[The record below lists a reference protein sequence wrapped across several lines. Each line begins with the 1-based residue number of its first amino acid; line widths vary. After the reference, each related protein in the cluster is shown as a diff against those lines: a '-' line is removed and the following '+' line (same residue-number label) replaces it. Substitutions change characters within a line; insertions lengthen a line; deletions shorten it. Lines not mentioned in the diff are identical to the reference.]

1 MARVPYVQYEEAVP
15 EVKKIYDK
23 QKESLGK
30 ILNTTLVRGHCPE
43 LLNKEDKAQAKA
55 DITRMQQAQEET
67 NFSPRSLRPLL
78 TLLVSRL
85 NGCPH

>member
-1 MARVPYVQYEEAVP
+1 MARVRYVLYDEADS

-23 QKESLGK
+23 QKKSVGK
-30 ILNTTLVRGHCPE
+30 VLNTTLVRAHCPE
-43 LLNKEDKAQAKA
+43 LLKGIAA
-55 DITRMQQAQEET
+55 MQQAQEKT
-67 NFSPRSLRPLL
+67 SYTPLSLRPLL